1 MVAVVNFV
9 NKKQSASRFYI
20 FSLIGHSLT
29 ASLKSEL
36 VMLEVPKCSSAGVHL
51 EDHGPDFLH
60 CS

>member
-9 NKKQSASRFYI
+9 NKKQSASQFYI
-20 FSLIGHSLT
+20 FNLIGHSLT

-36 VMLEVPKCSSAGVHL
+36 VMLEVLKCSSAGVHP